1 MMSKEHTGSSTKA
14 IITPGVSS
22 HAVTE
27 VLTSKGWLIVDS
39 NAQWVSTDSEGHPIS
54 IEKIRYAVE
63 YSVPIRWG
71 TEPPSTIYI
80 KPFTFLYGLYSRH
93 GYFYPPYNVILDVNY
108 GEFLQNVL

>member
-39 NAQWVSTDSEGHPIS
+39 NTQWVSTDSEGHPIS